1 MKKRSRY
8 FLGLV
13 VVGVMSLAIMG
24 AAFAAVYIPVG
35 LENILTNNQT
45 TTDTTAPNT
54 TSGIVQMTNGESA
67 QEVVAVDENG
77 LPLYHAQTLAA
88 YNGKKGQPAYIA
100 INGKVYEVSGVINWV
115 GGFHHGYQAGQDLT
129 EAFGHSPHT
138 MSILKNVPIVGS
150 YSDSPSATND
160 TLDTTTSSVT
170 ESNTGQDDTTTAV
183 IDDVSEKSLIEST
196 VENIQDNL
204 LAAASALISG
214 ETSSGST
221 IFTKETLKAYDGKNG
236 QPAYIAINGDVYD
249 VSGIIDWAGGFH
261 HGYQAGQ
268 DLTTAFGHSP
278 HTLSILKLANQVGT
292 YSENGVIASDTSTSS
307 NTTTTNSSTPTTTST
322 TTSTNDTM
330 TAQTTT
336 ESAISSETKVVLAD
350 TNSVDNTLP
359 VFTLSE
365 LSAYNGMNGKAAY
378 IAVNGIIYDVTREWN
393 NGMHH
398 GLTAGTD
405 VTNAFA
411 GSPHSSSLLATLTQ
425 VGTLLE
431 SEQIT
436 NAAITNPI
444 PGATVTDPMVY
455 DDDHED
461 YDDDHEEYE
470 DHEDHEDHEDR
481 DDDHE
486 RHEDEHD
493 EEDD

>member
-24 AAFAAVYIPVG
+24 AAFAVVYIPVG

-45 TTDTTAPNT
+45 TTDTTASNT
-54 TSGIVQMTNGESA
+54 TSAIVQMTSGDRT
-67 QEVVAVDENG
+67 QDVVAVDDNG
-77 LPLYHAQTLAA
+77 LPLYNAQTLAA

-100 INGKVYEVSGVINWV
+100 INGKVYDVSGVVNWV

-150 YSDSPSATND
+150 YSDTPSATND
-160 TLDTTTSSVT
+160 TLDTTTSSKT
-170 ESNTGQDDTTTAV
+170 ESITGQDDTTTAV
-183 IDDVSEKSLIEST
+183 TDDTAEKSLIEST

-204 LAAASALISG
+204 LAAASVLISG
-214 ETSSGST
+214 ETSSSST
-221 IFTKETLKAYDGKNG
+221 VFTKETLKAYDGKNG

-292 YSENGVIASDTSTSS
+292 YSENGVTASDTSTSS
-307 NTTTTNSSTPTTTST
+307 NTTTTNSSTTTTTST
-322 TTSTNDTM
+322 KAAASSANDAT

-350 TNSVDNTLP
+350 TSSVDNTLP

-444 PGATVTDPMVY
+444 PGATITDPMVY
-455 DDDHED
+455 DDDHD
-461 YDDDHEEYE
+461 EYE
-470 DHEDHEDHEDR
+470 DHEDHEDP